1 MGYPAKAGT
10 MSTLW
15 KEHPEPMVPITK
27 ITVCGG
33 GNGAQTLVAI
43 AEGNLGCAV
52 DVYAPFADEA
62 GRLRTGIDA
71 HGGLEAQGAIQA
83 RGLPRRI
90 SADPGDVI
98 PGSQLV
104 VLIVPA
110 FAHEPIL
117 RQIAPFLDERAWVGA
132 IPARGGFDFCA
143 VRILEEHRRD
153 DVGLFGLQTLP
164 WACRIKEYGQ
174 VVHVLGVKRTVDAAS
189 RPADRIGAIT
199 SVLARMLGMHVGTA
213 ATLLALTLANTGQL
227 IHPGIMYSLFV
238 RWDGTP
244 LDAAPLFYQGLDE
257 EGARVLAGLSA
268 DLQAVRAR
276 LAAVLDLASVRPL
289 LDWLLRAY
297 GESIADS
304 SSLRSAFVTNRA
316 YAGLKAP
323 VRQAAPDRCV
333 PDFSARYLAEDVPF
347 GLAVSRSIAALAE
360 VETPTVDRVVAWAGE
375 RLGKDYLG
383 RDASLARIPQNYG
396 LTDLEQLLAFAAEER

>member
-1 MGYPAKAGT
+1 MTY
-10 MSTLW
+10 LW
-15 KEHPEPMVPITK
+15 KERPEIMTHIGK

-33 GNGAQTLVAI
+33 GNGAQTLLAVA
-43 AEGNLGCAV
+43 AGNLGCVV

-62 GRLRTGIDA
+62 TRLRIAIDA

-83 RGLPRRI
+83 KGQPRRI
-90 SADPGDVI
+90 SADPSEVI

-104 VLIVPA
+104 VLILPA
-110 FAHEPIL
+110 FAHESTL
-117 RQIAPFLDERAWVGA
+117 RQIAPFLDDRAWVGA

-143 VRILEEHRRD
+143 ARILEERGRG

-164 WACRIKEYGQ
+164 WACRIEEYGQ
-174 VVHVLGVKRTVDAAS
+174 VVHVLGVKKTVDAAS
-189 RPADRIGAIT
+189 RPAARIGAIT
-199 SVLARMLGMHVGTA
+199 PVLAQMLGLHIGTA

-227 IHPGIMYSLFV
+227 IHPGIMYSLFA
-238 RWDGTP
+238 RWDGNP

-257 EGARVLAGLSA
+257 EGARVLAGLSD

-276 LAAVLDLASVRPL
+276 LAEILDLTAVRPL
-289 LDWLLRAY
+289 KEWLLRAY
-297 GESIADS
+297 GETIIADP
-304 SSLRSAFVTNRA
+304 SSLRSAFVTNQA

-323 VRQAAPDRCV
+323 VRQVAPGRFV
-333 PDFSARYLAEDVPF
+333 PDFGARYLYEDVPF
-347 GLAVSRSIAALAE
+347 GLAVSRAIAALAG
-360 VETPTVDRVVAWAGE
+360 VETPTVDRVVAWAGK

-396 LTDLEQLLAFAAEER
+396 LADLEQLLAFAAEEG